1 MVDSGGD
8 GLCCNNGRGFYLL
21 SKDGK
26 TIMNSNGEFGSE
38 NTVAFV
44 LGEEDV

>member
-1 MVDSGGD
+1 M
-8 GLCCNNGRGFYLL
+8 LQQWERILPT

-38 NTVAFV
+38 NTVSFV